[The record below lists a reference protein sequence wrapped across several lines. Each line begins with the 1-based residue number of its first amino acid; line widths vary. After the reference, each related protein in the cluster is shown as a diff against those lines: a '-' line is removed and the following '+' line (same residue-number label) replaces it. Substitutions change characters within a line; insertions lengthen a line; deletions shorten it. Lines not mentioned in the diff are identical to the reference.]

1 MPIYNLKQKNKRLK
15 KKRIENLIVTLI
27 AVFISLPTYADD
39 NTNTS
44 NVYKLVTNVSELTD
58 DGTLFIIANKEKGT
72 ALCKD
77 FYKKGTK
84 DPNMVEMQPYGDF
97 FIINENVATFR
108 LFKISKGY
116 QFQLVPYND
125 PINGYLSI
133 AGESSR
139 PCLQNKSKTEMKI
152 KINNKEGKANVRRQN
167 PAKNLG
173 IVDNNIK
180 FADSQFIY
188 VYIYKQLPLSIT
200 SSLTLETS
208 KSLSE
213 TVKDTDITGKVI
225 PNIKIDRRFDADG
238 GWYSI
243 CLPFSLT
250 ADDINKQFKGAEF
263 QEFNGVEQQ
272 DKTINLKFKK
282 VTTTKA
288 GKPYLIKPIKDIT
301 AADLTFNNKLI
312 EQTTPVDVNHKL
324 GSDAN
329 KTFTF
334 KGVFSPFTANSEEM
348 ADKNIKFLSGEK
360 GLDLVSPNGSGTMK
374 CYRAYFVFPGKK
386 GIVETEAKIT
396 NHDEATAVQPVK
408 RQEAETEHVVFSIS
422 GQKVAKVKNASQLP
436 KGVYIINKKRIM
448 VK

>member
-1 MPIYNLKQKNKRLK
+1 MK

-39 NTNTS
+39 NANTS

-58 DGTLFIIANKEKGT
+58 DGPLFIIANKEKGK

-84 DPNMVEMQPYGDF
+84 DPNMVEMQLYGDC

-108 LFKISKGY
+108 LFKTSDGY
-116 QFQLVPYND
+116 QFQLVPYHE
-125 PINGYLSI
+125 PTNGFLSI
-133 AGESSR
+133 DGSKLCLRSR
-139 PCLQNKSKTEMKI
+139 TYSVMTIKS
-152 KINNKEGKANVRRQN
+152 INEEGKVDFRSKS
-167 PAKNLG
+167 PAANLG
-173 IVDNNIK
+173 FASNKFIFDNDYNK
-180 FADSQFIY
+180 Y
-188 VYIYKQLPLSIT
+188 VYIYKSIT
-200 SSLTLETS
+200 PSLTLETS

-213 TVKDTDITGKVI
+213 TVKDKNITGKVI
-225 PNIKIDRRFDADG
+225 PSIKIDRSFVADG
-238 GWYSI
+238 GWYTI

-250 ADDINKQFKGAEF
+250 EDDIKNQFKGAVF
-263 QEFNGVEQQ
+263 QGFNGVEQQ

-282 VTTTKA
+282 VTTTEA
-288 GKPYLIKPIKDIT
+288 GKPYLIKPTKYIT

-312 EQTTPVDVNHKL
+312 DQTTPVDVSYKL

-334 KGVFSPFTANSEEM
+334 KGVFSPFTANSEEL

-360 GLDLVSPNGSGTMK
+360 GLDLVSPNGTGTMK

-386 GIVETEAKIT
+386 SIVETEAKIT

-422 GQKVAKVKNASQLP
+422 GQKMGKVKNASQLP

>member
-1 MPIYNLKQKNKRLK
+1 MK

-39 NTNTS
+39 NANTS
-44 NVYKLVTNVSELTD
+44 NVYKLVTNVSELTT
-58 DGTLFIIANKEKGT
+58 DGTLFIIANKEKET

-77 FYKKGTK
+77 FNNLKAGAK
-84 DPNMVEMQPYGDF
+84 NMVEMQPYGDF

-108 LFKISKGY
+108 LNKTSSGY
-116 QFQLVPYND
+116 QFQLVPYDD
-125 PINGYLSI
+125 PTNGFLSI
-133 AGESSR
+133 DGSR
-139 PCLQNKSKTEMKI
+139 PCLRSRSKNEMKI
-152 KINNKEGKANVRRQN
+152 EINNKEGKANVRRQY

-173 IVDNNIK
+173 IVNNNIK
-180 FADSQFIY
+180 FDDSKLIY
-188 VYIYKQLPLSIT
+188 VYIYKSIT
-200 SSLTLETS
+200 PSLTLETS

-213 TVKDTDITGKVI
+213 TVKDKDITGKV
-225 PNIKIDRRFDADG
+225 PSIKIDRSFIADG
-238 GWYSI
+238 GWYTI

-250 ADDINKQFKGAEF
+250 EDDIKNQFKRAVF
-263 QEFNGVEQQ
+263 QGFYGVEQQ

-282 VTTTKA
+282 VTTTEA
-288 GKPYLIKPIKDIT
+288 GKPYLIKPIEDIT
-301 AADLTFNNKLI
+301 AADLTFINKQI
-312 EQTTPVDVNHKL
+312 EQTTPVDVSYKL

-334 KGVFSPFTANSEEM
+334 KGVFSPFTANSEEL

-360 GLDLVSPNGSGTMK
+360 GLDLVSPNGTGTMK

-386 GIVETEAKIT
+386 SIVETEAKIT
-396 NHDEATAVQPVK
+396 NHDEATTVQPVK

-422 GQKVAKVKNASQLP
+422 GQKVGKVKNASQLP

>member
-1 MPIYNLKQKNKRLK
+1 MK

-39 NTNTS
+39 NANTS

-58 DGTLFIIANKEKGT
+58 DGTLFIIANKEKRT

-77 FYKKGTK
+77 FNNLKAGAK
-84 DPNMVEMQPYGDF
+84 NMVEMQPYGDF
-97 FIINENVATFR
+97 FIINENVATFS
-108 LFKISKGY
+108 LDKISSGY
-116 QFQLVPYND
+116 QFQLVPYDD
-125 PINGYLSI
+125 PTNGFLSI
-133 AGESSR
+133 DGSR
-139 PCLQNKSKTEMKI
+139 PCLRSKSKNEMKI
-152 KINNKEGKANVRRQN
+152 EINNKEGKANVRRQD

-173 IVDNNIK
+173 IVNNNIK
-180 FADSQFIY
+180 FDDSKLIY
-188 VYIYKQLPLSIT
+188 VYIYKSIT
-200 SSLTLETS
+200 PSLTLETS

-213 TVKDTDITGKVI
+213 TVKDKDITGKV
-225 PNIKIDRRFDADG
+225 PSIKIDRSFIADG
-238 GWYSI
+238 GWYTI

-250 ADDINKQFKGAEF
+250 EDDIKKQFKDAVF
-263 QEFNGVEQQ
+263 QCFNGVEQQ
-272 DKTINLKFKK
+272 DKTINLKFIK
-282 VTTTKA
+282 VTTTEA

-301 AADLTFNNKLI
+301 AADLTFINKQI
-312 EQTTPVDVNHKL
+312 EQTTPVDVSYML
-324 GSDAN
+324 ESDAN

-334 KGVFSPFTANSEEM
+334 KGVFSPFTADSEEL

-386 GIVETEAKIT
+386 SIVETEAKIT

-422 GQKVAKVKNASQLP
+422 GQKMGKVKNASQLP

>member
-1 MPIYNLKQKNKRLK
+1 MK

-39 NTNTS
+39 NANTS
-44 NVYKLVTNVSELTD
+44 NVYKLVTNVSELTT

-72 ALCKD
+72 ALCKN
-77 FYKKGTK
+77 FYTFKNKK
-84 DPNMVEMQPYGDF
+84 DNNLVEMQPYGKF
-97 FIINENVATFR
+97 FIINDKIATFKLEIVDKDNDKR
-108 LFKISKGY
+108 YLFM
-116 QFQLVPYND
+116 LEPYKDSNG
-125 PINGYLSI
+125 NSGYLS
-133 AGESSR
+133 
-139 PCLQNKSKTEMKI
+139 CLANYQLSLQSKSNSYIDVKEI
-152 KINNKEGKANVRRQN
+152 DNEGKAYLRRQG
-167 PAKNLG
+167 PAANLG
-173 IVDNNIK
+173 FYNNNTIH
-180 FADSQFIY
+180 FIYDYNKY
-188 VYIYKQLPLSIT
+188 VYIYKSIT
-200 SSLTLETS
+200 PSLTLETS

-213 TVKDTDITGKVI
+213 TVKDKDITGKV
-225 PNIKIDRRFDADG
+225 PSIKIDRPFVADG

-282 VTTTKA
+282 VTTTEA

-301 AADLTFNNKLI
+301 AADLTFINKLI

-324 GSDAN
+324 DSDAN

-334 KGVFSPFTANSEEM
+334 KGVFSPFTANSEEL

>member
-1 MPIYNLKQKNKRLK
+1 MK

-39 NTNTS
+39 NANTS

-72 ALCKD
+72 ALCKV
-77 FYKKGTK
+77 FNKLKAGAK
-84 DPNMVEMQPYGDF
+84 NMVEMQPYGDF

-108 LFKISKGY
+108 LYKTSSGY
-116 QFQLVPYND
+116 QFQQVPYDD
-125 PINGYLSI
+125 PTNGFLSI
-133 AGESSR
+133 DGSR
-139 PCLQNKSKTEMKI
+139 PCLRSRSKNEMKI
-152 KINNKEGKANVRRQN
+152 EINNKEGKAKARRQD

-173 IVDNNIK
+173 IVSNNIK
-180 FADSQFIY
+180 FDDNQFIY
-188 VYIYKQLPLSIT
+188 VYIYKSIT
-200 SSLTLETS
+200 PSLTLETS

-213 TVKDTDITGKVI
+213 TVKDKDVTGKVI
-225 PNIKIDRRFDADG
+225 PSINIDRKFIADG
-238 GWYSI
+238 GWYTI

-282 VTTTKA
+282 VTTTEA
-288 GKPYLIKPIKDIT
+288 GKPYLIKPTENIT
-301 AADLTFNNKLI
+301 AADLTFINKLI

-324 GSDAN
+324 DSDAN

-334 KGVFSPFTANSEEM
+334 KGVFSPFTANSEEL

-386 GIVETEAKIT
+386 SIVETEAKIT

>member
-1 MPIYNLKQKNKRLK
+1 MK
-15 KKRIENLIVTLI
+15 KKRIETLIVTLI

-39 NTNTS
+39 NANTS
-44 NVYKLVTNVSELTD
+44 NAYKLVTNVSELTT

-77 FYKKGTK
+77 FNKLKAGAK
-84 DPNMVEMQPYGDF
+84 NMVEMQPYGDF

-108 LFKISKGY
+108 LYKTSSGY
-116 QFQLVPYND
+116 QFQLVPYDD
-125 PINGYLSI
+125 PTNGFLSI
-133 AGESSR
+133 DGSR
-139 PCLQNKSKTEMKI
+139 PCLRSRSKNEMKI
-152 KINNKEGKANVRRQN
+152 EINNKEGKAKARRQD

-173 IVDNNIK
+173 IVSNNIK
-180 FADSQFIY
+180 FDDNQFIY
-188 VYIYKQLPLSIT
+188 VYIYKSIT
-200 SSLTLETS
+200 PSLTLETS

-213 TVKDTDITGKVI
+213 TVKDKDVTGKVI
-225 PNIKIDRRFDADG
+225 PSINIDRKFIADG

-250 ADDINKQFKGAEF
+250 EADIKNQFKGAMF
-263 QEFNGVEQQ
+263 QGFYGVEQH

-282 VTTTKA
+282 VTTTEA
-288 GKPYLIKPIKDIT
+288 GKPYLIKPTENIT

-324 GSDAN
+324 DSDAN

-334 KGVFSPFTANSEEM
+334 KGVFSPFTADSEEL
-348 ADKNIKFLSGEK
+348 ADKNIKFLSGK
-360 GLDLVSPNGSGTMK
+360 GLDLVSPNGTGTMK
-374 CYRAYFVFPGKK
+374 CYSAYFIFPGKK
-386 GIVETEAKIT
+386 GSVETEAKIT

>member
-1 MPIYNLKQKNKRLK
+1 MK

-39 NTNTS
+39 NANTS
-44 NVYKLVTNVSELTD
+44 NVYKLVTNVSELTT

-77 FYKKGTK
+77 FYKLKADAK
-84 DPNMVEMQPYGDF
+84 NMVEMQPYGDF

-213 TVKDTDITGKVI
+213 TVKDKDITGKVI

-250 ADDINKQFKGAEF
+250 ADDIKNQFKRAVF
-263 QEFNGVEQQ
+263 QGFDGVEQQ

-282 VTTTKA
+282 VTTTEA
-288 GKPYLIKPIKDIT
+288 GKPYLIKPIEDIT
-301 AADLTFNNKLI
+301 AADLTFNNKQI
-312 EQTTPVDVNHKL
+312 EQTTPVDVSYKL
-324 GSDAN
+324 DSDAN

-334 KGVFSPFTANSEEM
+334 KGVFSPFTADSEEL

-360 GLDLVSPNGSGTMK
+360 GLDLVSPNGTGTMK

-386 GIVETEAKIT
+386 VIVETKAKIT

>member
-1 MPIYNLKQKNKRLK
+1 MK

-39 NTNTS
+39 NANTS
-44 NVYKLVTNVSELTD
+44 NVYKLVTNVSELTA

-84 DPNMVEMQPYGDF
+84 DPNMVEMQHYGDF

-108 LFKISKGY
+108 LYKISDGY
-116 QFQLVPYND
+116 QFQLVPYHE
-125 PINGYLSI
+125 PTNGFLSI
-133 AGESSR
+133 DGSKLCLRSR
-139 PCLQNKSKTEMKI
+139 TYSVMTIKS
-152 KINNKEGKANVRRQN
+152 INEEGKVDFRSKS
-167 PAKNLG
+167 PAANLG
-173 IVDNNIK
+173 FASNKFIFDNDYNK
-180 FADSQFIY
+180 Y
-188 VYIYKQLPLSIT
+188 VYIYKSIT
-200 SSLTLETS
+200 PSLTLETS

-213 TVKDTDITGKVI
+213 TVKDKDITGKVI
-225 PNIKIDRRFDADG
+225 PSIKIDRPFVADG
-238 GWYSI
+238 GWYTI

-250 ADDINKQFKGAEF
+250 EDDIKKQFKGAVF
-263 QEFNGVEQQ
+263 QCFNGVEQQ

-282 VTTTKA
+282 VTTTEA

-301 AADLTFNNKLI
+301 AADLTFINKQI
-312 EQTTPVDVNHKL
+312 ERTTPVDVSYML
-324 GSDAN
+324 ESDAN

-334 KGVFSPFTANSEEM
+334 KGVFSPFTADSEEL

-360 GLDLVSPNGSGTMK
+360 GLDLVSPNGTGTMK

-396 NHDEATAVQPVK
+396 NHDEATTVQPVK
-408 RQEAETEHVVFSIS
+408 RQDAETGHVVFSIS

>member
-1 MPIYNLKQKNKRLK
+1 MK

-39 NTNTS
+39 NANTS

-58 DGTLFIIANKEKGT
+58 DGTLFIIANKEKGK

-84 DPNMVEMQPYGDF
+84 DPNMVEMQPYGDC

-108 LFKISKGY
+108 LFKTSDGY
-116 QFQLVPYND
+116 QFQLVPYHE
-125 PINGYLSI
+125 PTNGFLSI
-133 AGESSR
+133 DGSKLCLRSR
-139 PCLQNKSKTEMKI
+139 TYSVMTIKS
-152 KINNKEGKANVRRQN
+152 INEEGKVDFRSKS
-167 PAKNLG
+167 PAANLG
-173 IVDNNIK
+173 FASNKFIFDNDYNK
-180 FADSQFIY
+180 Y
-188 VYIYKQLPLSIT
+188 VYIYKSIT
-200 SSLTLETS
+200 PSLTLETS

-213 TVKDTDITGKVI
+213 TVKDKDITGKVI
-225 PNIKIDRRFDADG
+225 PSIKIDRSFVADG

-250 ADDINKQFKGAEF
+250 EDDIKNQFKGAVF
-263 QEFNGVEQQ
+263 QGFNGVEQQ

-282 VTTTKA
+282 VTTTEA

-301 AADLTFNNKLI
+301 AADLTFINKLI

-324 GSDAN
+324 DSDAN

-334 KGVFSPFTANSEEM
+334 KGVFSPFTANSEEL

-360 GLDLVSPNGSGTMK
+360 GLDLVSPNDTGTMR

>member
-1 MPIYNLKQKNKRLK
+1 MK

-39 NTNTS
+39 NANTS

-58 DGTLFIIANKEKGT
+58 DGTLFIIANKEKGK

-84 DPNMVEMQPYGDF
+84 DPNMVEMQPYGDC

-108 LFKISKGY
+108 LFKTSDGY
-116 QFQLVPYND
+116 QFQLVPYHE
-125 PINGYLSI
+125 PTNGFLSI
-133 AGESSR
+133 DGSKLCLRSR
-139 PCLQNKSKTEMKI
+139 TYSVMTIKS
-152 KINNKEGKANVRRQN
+152 INEEGKVDFRSKS
-167 PAKNLG
+167 PAANLG
-173 IVDNNIK
+173 FASNKFIFDNDYNK
-180 FADSQFIY
+180 Y
-188 VYIYKQLPLSIT
+188 VYIYKSIT
-200 SSLTLETS
+200 PSLTLETS

-213 TVKDTDITGKVI
+213 TVKDKDITGKVI
-225 PNIKIDRRFDADG
+225 PSIKIDRSFDADG

-282 VTTTKA
+282 VTTTEA
-288 GKPYLIKPIKDIT
+288 GKPYLIKPKKDIT
-301 AADLTFNNKLI
+301 AADLTFINKLI

-324 GSDAN
+324 DSDAN

-334 KGVFSPFTANSEEM
+334 KGVLSPFTADSEEL

-360 GLDLVSPNGSGTMK
+360 GLDLVSPNGTGTMK
-374 CYRAYFVFPGKK
+374 CYRAYFVFPCKK

-408 RQEAETEHVVFSIS
+408 RQEAEIEHVVFSIS

>member
-1 MPIYNLKQKNKRLK
+1 MK

-39 NTNTS
+39 NANTS
-44 NVYKLVTNVSELTD
+44 NVYKLVTNVSELTT
-58 DGTLFIIANKEKGT
+58 DGTLFIIANKEKGK

-108 LFKISKGY
+108 LYKISSGY
-116 QFQLVPYND
+116 QFQLVPYDD
-125 PINGYLSI
+125 PTNGFLSVY
-133 AGESSR
+133 GSR
-139 PCLQNKSKTEMKI
+139 PYLRSKTYSVMTI
-152 KINNKEGKANVRRQN
+152 KSINEEGKVDFRSNS
-167 PAKNLG
+167 PAANLG
-173 IVDNNIK
+173 FESNKFI
-180 FADSQFIY
+180 FADNKLKY
-188 VYIYKQLPLSIT
+188 VYIYKSIT
-200 SSLTLETS
+200 PSLTLETS

-213 TVKDTDITGKVI
+213 TVKDKDITGKV
-225 PNIKIDRRFDADG
+225 PSIKIDRSFIADG
-238 GWYSI
+238 GWYTI

-250 ADDINKQFKGAEF
+250 EDDINKQFKGAEF
-263 QEFNGVEQQ
+263 QDFNGVEQH

-282 VTTTKA
+282 VTTTEA

-301 AADLTFNNKLI
+301 AADLTFINKQI
-312 EQTTPVDVNHKL
+312 EQTTPVDVSYML
-324 GSDAN
+324 ESDAN

-334 KGVFSPFTANSEEM
+334 KGVFSPFTADSEEL
-348 ADKNIKFLSGEK
+348 ADKNIKFLSGVK
-360 GLDLVSPNGSGTMK
+360 GLDLVSPNGTGTMK

-386 GIVETEAKIT
+386 SIVETEAKIT

-422 GQKVAKVKNASQLP
+422 GQKMGKVKNASQLP

>member
-1 MPIYNLKQKNKRLK
+1 MK

-39 NTNTS
+39 NANTS

-58 DGTLFIIANKEKGT
+58 DGTLFIIANKEKGK

-84 DPNMVEMQPYGDF
+84 DPNMVEMQTYGDC

-108 LFKISKGY
+108 LFKTSDGY
-116 QFQLVPYND
+116 QFQLVPYHE
-125 PINGYLSI
+125 PTNGFLSI
-133 AGESSR
+133 DGSKLCLRSR
-139 PCLQNKSKTEMKI
+139 TYSVMTIKS
-152 KINNKEGKANVRRQN
+152 INEEGKVDFRSKS
-167 PAKNLG
+167 PAANLG
-173 IVDNNIK
+173 FASNK
-180 FADSQFIY
+180 FIFYNDYNKY
-188 VYIYKQLPLSIT
+188 VYIYKSIT
-200 SSLTLETS
+200 PSLTLETS

-213 TVKDTDITGKVI
+213 TVKDKDITGKVI
-225 PNIKIDRRFDADG
+225 PSIKINSSFVADG

-250 ADDINKQFKGAEF
+250 EDDIKNQFKGAVF
-263 QEFNGVEQQ
+263 QGFDGVEQQ

-282 VTTTKA
+282 VTTTEA
-288 GKPYLIKPIKDIT
+288 GKPYLIKPQKDIT
-301 AADLTFNNKLI
+301 AADLTFINKLI

-324 GSDAN
+324 DSDAN

-334 KGVFSPFTANSEEM
+334 KGVFSPFTANSEEL

-360 GLDLVSPNGSGTMK
+360 GLDLVSPNGTGTMK

-386 GIVETEAKIT
+386 GNVETEAKIT

>member
-1 MPIYNLKQKNKRLK
+1 MK

-39 NTNTS
+39 NANTS

-58 DGTLFIIANKEKGT
+58 DGTLFIIANKVKGK

-84 DPNMVEMQPYGDF
+84 DPNMVEMQPYGDC

-108 LFKISKGY
+108 LFKTSDGY
-116 QFQLVPYND
+116 QFQLVPYHE
-125 PINGYLSI
+125 PTNGFLSI
-133 AGESSR
+133 DGSKLCLRSR
-139 PCLQNKSKTEMKI
+139 TYSVMTIKS
-152 KINNKEGKANVRRQN
+152 INEEGKVDFRSKS
-167 PAKNLG
+167 PAANLG
-173 IVDNNIK
+173 FASNK
-180 FADSQFIY
+180 FIFYNDYNKY
-188 VYIYKQLPLSIT
+188 VYIYKSIT
-200 SSLTLETS
+200 PSLTLETS

-213 TVKDTDITGKVI
+213 TVKDKDVTGKVI
-225 PNIKIDRRFDADG
+225 PSINIDRQFIADG

-250 ADDINKQFKGAEF
+250 KDDIKNQFKEAVF
-263 QEFNGVEQQ
+263 QGFDGVGQQ

-282 VTTTKA
+282 VTTTEA

-301 AADLTFNNKLI
+301 AADLTFINKLI

-324 GSDAN
+324 DSDAN

-334 KGVFSPFTANSEEM
+334 KGVFSPFTANSEEL

-408 RQEAETEHVVFSIS
+408 RQEAETEHVVFSIF

>member
-1 MPIYNLKQKNKRLK
+1 MK

-39 NTNTS
+39 NANTS

-58 DGTLFIIANKEKGT
+58 DGTLFIIANKEKGK

-84 DPNMVEMQPYGDF
+84 DPNMVEMQPYGDC

-108 LFKISKGY
+108 LFKTSDGY
-116 QFQLVPYND
+116 QFQLVPYHE
-125 PINGYLSI
+125 PTNGFLSI
-133 AGESSR
+133 DGSKLCLRSR
-139 PCLQNKSKTEMKI
+139 TYSVMTIKS
-152 KINNKEGKANVRRQN
+152 INEEGKVDFRSKS
-167 PAKNLG
+167 PAANLG
-173 IVDNNIK
+173 FASNKFIFDNDYNK
-180 FADSQFIY
+180 Y
-188 VYIYKQLPLSIT
+188 VYIYKSIT
-200 SSLTLETS
+200 PSLTLETS

-213 TVKDTDITGKVI
+213 TVKDKDITGKVI
-225 PNIKIDRRFDADG
+225 PSIKIDRSFVADG

-263 QEFNGVEQQ
+263 QDFNGVEQQ

-282 VTTTKA
+282 VTTTEA
-288 GKPYLIKPIKDIT
+288 GKPYLIKPRKDIT
-301 AADLTFNNKLI
+301 AADLTFINKLI

-324 GSDAN
+324 DSDAN

-334 KGVFSPFTANSEEM
+334 KGVFSPFTTNSEEL

-360 GLDLVSPNGSGTMK
+360 GLDLVSPNGTGTMK

>member
-1 MPIYNLKQKNKRLK
+1 MK

-39 NTNTS
+39 NANTS

-77 FYKKGTK
+77 FYKLKADAK
-84 DPNMVEMQPYGDF
+84 NMVEMQPYGDF

-213 TVKDTDITGKVI
+213 TVKDKDITGKVI

-263 QEFNGVEQQ
+263 QDFNGVEQQ

-334 KGVFSPFTANSEEM
+334 KGVFSPFTANSEEL

-360 GLDLVSPNGSGTMK
+360 GLDLVSPNGTGTMK

-386 GIVETEAKIT
+386 GNVETEAKIT

-408 RQEAETEHVVFSIS
+408 SQEAETEHVVFSIS

>member
-1 MPIYNLKQKNKRLK
+1 MK

-39 NTNTS
+39 NANTS
-44 NVYKLVTNVSELTD
+44 NVYKLVTNVSELTT
-58 DGTLFIIANKEKGT
+58 DGTLFIIANKEKEK

-97 FIINENVATFR
+97 FIINENVATFK
-108 LFKISKGY
+108 LDIIKSGY
-116 QFQLVPYND
+116 RFQLEPYEK
-125 PINGYLSI
+125 PESGYLSCYDD
-133 AGESSR
+133 GVLR
-139 PCLQNKSKTEMKI
+139 LYGKTYATMTI
-152 KINNKEGKANVRRQN
+152 TIFNNEKAKLKLTKLPYYLN
-167 PAKNLG
+167 
-173 IVDNNIK
+173 IVNDDYI
-180 FADSQFIY
+180 QFSY
-188 VYIYKQLPLSIT
+188 YDLKRVYIYKQLPLSIT
-200 SSLTLETS
+200 PSLTLETS

-213 TVKDTDITGKVI
+213 TVKDKDITGKV
-225 PNIKIDRRFDADG
+225 PSIKIDRSFIADG
-238 GWYSI
+238 GWYTI

-250 ADDINKQFKGAEF
+250 EDDIKNQFKRAVF
-263 QEFNGVEQQ
+263 QGFYGVEQQ

-282 VTTTKA
+282 VTTTEA
-288 GKPYLIKPIKDIT
+288 GKPYLIKPIEDIT
-301 AADLTFNNKLI
+301 AADLTFINKQI
-312 EQTTPVDVNHKL
+312 EQTTPVDVSYKL

-334 KGVFSPFTANSEEM
+334 KGVFSPFTANSEEL

-360 GLDLVSPNGSGTMK
+360 GLDLVSPNGTGTMK

-386 GIVETEAKIT
+386 SIVETEAKIT

-422 GQKVAKVKNASQLP
+422 GQKMGKVKNASQLP

>member
-1 MPIYNLKQKNKRLK
+1 MK

-39 NTNTS
+39 NANMS

-72 ALCKD
+72 ALCKV
-77 FYKKGTK
+77 FNKLKAGAK
-84 DPNMVEMQPYGDF
+84 NMVEMQPYGDF

-108 LFKISKGY
+108 LYKTSSGY
-116 QFQLVPYND
+116 QFQLVPYDD
-125 PINGYLSI
+125 PTNGFLSI
-133 AGESSR
+133 DGSR
-139 PCLQNKSKTEMKI
+139 PCLRSRSKNEMKI
-152 KINNKEGKANVRRQN
+152 EINNKEGKAKARRQD

-173 IVDNNIK
+173 IVSNNIK
-180 FADSQFIY
+180 FDDNQFIY
-188 VYIYKQLPLSIT
+188 VYIYKSIT
-200 SSLTLETS
+200 PSLTLETS

-213 TVKDTDITGKVI
+213 TVKDKDVTGKVI
-225 PNIKIDRRFDADG
+225 PSINIDRKFIADG

-250 ADDINKQFKGAEF
+250 ETDIKNQFKGAMF
-263 QEFNGVEQQ
+263 QGFYGVEQH

-282 VTTTKA
+282 VTTTEA
-288 GKPYLIKPIKDIT
+288 GKPYLIKPTENIT
-301 AADLTFNNKLI
+301 AADLTFNNKQI
-312 EQTTPVDVNHKL
+312 EQTTPVDVSYKL

-334 KGVFSPFTANSEEM
+334 KGVFSPFTANSEEL
-348 ADKNIKFLSGEK
+348 ADKNIKFLSGVK
-360 GLDLVSPNGSGTMK
+360 GLDLVSPNDTGTMK

-386 GIVETEAKIT
+386 GNVETEAKIT
-396 NHDEATAVQPVK
+396 NHDKATAVQPVK
-408 RQEAETEHVVFSIS
+408 SQEAETEHVVFSIS

>member
-1 MPIYNLKQKNKRLK
+1 MK

-39 NTNTS
+39 NANTS
-44 NVYKLVTNVSELTD
+44 NVYKLVTNVSELTT
-58 DGTLFIIANKEKGT
+58 DGTLFIIADKEKGT

-77 FYKKGTK
+77 FYKLKADAK
-84 DPNMVEMQPYGDF
+84 NMVEMQPYGDF

-213 TVKDTDITGKVI
+213 TVKDKDITGKVI

-282 VTTTKA
+282 VTTTEA

-301 AADLTFNNKLI
+301 AADLTFINKLI
-312 EQTTPVDVNHKL
+312 EQTTPVEVNHKL

-334 KGVFSPFTANSEEM
+334 KGVFSPFTANSEEL

-360 GLDLVSPNGSGTMK
+360 GLDLVSPNDTGTMK

>member
-1 MPIYNLKQKNKRLK
+1 MK

-39 NTNTS
+39 NANTS
-44 NVYKLVTNVSELTD
+44 NVYKLVTNVSELTT
-58 DGTLFIIANKEKGT
+58 DGLFIIANKEEGT

-108 LFKISKGY
+108 LYKTSSGY
-116 QFQLVPYND
+116 QFQLVLYDD
-125 PINGYLSI
+125 PTNGFHSVY
-133 AGESSR
+133 SSR
-139 PCLQNKSKTEMKI
+139 PYLRSRTNSVMTIKS
-152 KINNKEGKANVRRQN
+152 INEEGKVDFRSKS
-167 PAKNLG
+167 PAANLG
-173 IVDNNIK
+173 FTSNK
-180 FADSQFIY
+180 FIFDVSKLIY
-188 VYIYKQLPLSIT
+188 VYIYKSIT
-200 SSLTLETS
+200 PSLTLETS

-213 TVKDTDITGKVI
+213 TVKDKDVTGKVI
-225 PNIKIDRRFDADG
+225 PSINIDRSFDADG

-250 ADDINKQFKGAEF
+250 KADIKNQFKGAVF
-263 QEFNGVEQQ
+263 QGFNGVEQQ

-282 VTTTKA
+282 VTTTEA
-288 GKPYLIKPIKDIT
+288 GKPYLIKPTENIT

-312 EQTTPVDVNHKL
+312 EQTTPVDVSYKL
-324 GSDAN
+324 SSDAN

-334 KGVFSPFTANSEEM
+334 KGVFSPFTANSEEL
-348 ADKNIKFLSGEK
+348 ADKNIKFLSGVK

-386 GIVETEAKIT
+386 CIVETEAKIT

>member
-1 MPIYNLKQKNKRLK
+1 MK

-39 NTNTS
+39 NANTS

-58 DGTLFIIANKEKGT
+58 DGPLFIIANKEKEK

-84 DPNMVEMQPYGDF
+84 DPNMVEMQPYGDC

-108 LFKISKGY
+108 LFKTSDGY
-116 QFQLVPYND
+116 QFQLVPYHE
-125 PINGYLSI
+125 PTNGFLSI
-133 AGESSR
+133 DGSKLCLRSR
-139 PCLQNKSKTEMKI
+139 TYSVMTIKS
-152 KINNKEGKANVRRQN
+152 INEEGKVDFRSKS
-167 PAKNLG
+167 PAANLG
-173 IVDNNIK
+173 FASNKFIFDNDYNK
-180 FADSQFIY
+180 Y
-188 VYIYKQLPLSIT
+188 VYIYKSIT
-200 SSLTLETS
+200 PSLTLETS

-213 TVKDTDITGKVI
+213 TVKDKNITGKVI
-225 PNIKIDRRFDADG
+225 PSIKIDRSFVADG
-238 GWYSI
+238 GWYTI

-250 ADDINKQFKGAEF
+250 EDDIKNQFKGAVF
-263 QEFNGVEQQ
+263 QGFNGVEQQ

-282 VTTTKA
+282 VTTTEA
-288 GKPYLIKPIKDIT
+288 GKPYLIKPTKYIT

-312 EQTTPVDVNHKL
+312 DQTTPVDVSYKL

-334 KGVFSPFTANSEEM
+334 KGVFSPFTANSEEL

-360 GLDLVSPNGSGTMK
+360 GLDLVSPNGTGTMR

-396 NHDEATAVQPVK
+396 NHDEATAVKPVK

-422 GQKVAKVKNASQLP
+422 GQKVGKVKNASQLP

>member
-1 MPIYNLKQKNKRLK
+1 MK

-39 NTNTS
+39 NANTS
-44 NVYKLVTNVSELTD
+44 NVYKLVTNVSELTT
-58 DGTLFIIANKEKGT
+58 DGTLFIIADKEKGT

-77 FYKKGTK
+77 FYKLKADAK
-84 DPNMVEMQPYGDF
+84 NMVEMQPYGDF

-200 SSLTLETS
+200 PSLTLETS

-213 TVKDTDITGKVI
+213 TVKDKDITGKVI
-225 PNIKIDRRFDADG
+225 PSIKIDRSFDADG
-238 GWYSI
+238 GWYTI

-263 QEFNGVEQQ
+263 QDFNGVEQQ

-282 VTTTKA
+282 VTTTEA
-288 GKPYLIKPIKDIT
+288 GKPYLIKPTENIT

-324 GSDAN
+324 DSDAN

-334 KGVFSPFTANSEEM
+334 KGVFSPFTANSEEL

-360 GLDLVSPNGSGTMK
+360 GLDLVSPNDTGTMK

>member
-1 MPIYNLKQKNKRLK
+1 MK

-39 NTNTS
+39 NANTS
-44 NVYKLVTNVSELTD
+44 NVYKLVTNVSELTA
-58 DGTLFIIANKEKGT
+58 DGTLFIIANKEEGT

-108 LFKISKGY
+108 LYKTSSGY
-116 QFQLVPYND
+116 QFQLVPYDD
-125 PINGYLSI
+125 PTNGFLSVY
-133 AGESSR
+133 GSR
-139 PCLQNKSKTEMKI
+139 PYLRSRTNSVMTIKS
-152 KINNKEGKANVRRQN
+152 INEEGKVDFRSKS
-167 PAKNLG
+167 PAANLG
-173 IVDNNIK
+173 FTSNK
-180 FADSQFIY
+180 FIFDDSKLIY
-188 VYIYKQLPLSIT
+188 VYIYKSIT
-200 SSLTLETS
+200 PSLTLETS

-213 TVKDTDITGKVI
+213 TVKDKDITGKVF
-225 PNIKIDRRFDADG
+225 PSIKIDRPFVADG

-282 VTTTKA
+282 VTTTEA
-288 GKPYLIKPIKDIT
+288 GKPYLIKPKKDIT
-301 AADLTFNNKLI
+301 AADLTFINKLI

-324 GSDAN
+324 DSDAN

-334 KGVFSPFTANSEEM
+334 KGVFSPFTANSEEL

-360 GLDLVSPNGSGTMK
+360 GLDLVSPNGTGTMK

>member
-1 MPIYNLKQKNKRLK
+1 MK

-39 NTNTS
+39 NANTS

-58 DGTLFIIANKEKGT
+58 DGTLFIIANKEKGK

-84 DPNMVEMQPYGDF
+84 DPNMVEMQPYGDC

-108 LFKISKGY
+108 LFKTSDGY
-116 QFQLVPYND
+116 QFQLVPYHE
-125 PINGYLSI
+125 PTNGFLSI
-133 AGESSR
+133 DGSKLCLRSR
-139 PCLQNKSKTEMKI
+139 TYSVMTIKSI
-152 KINNKEGKANVRRQN
+152 NKEGKVDFRSKS
-167 PAKNLG
+167 PAANLG
-173 IVDNNIK
+173 FTSNK
-180 FADSQFIY
+180 FIFDVSKLIY
-188 VYIYKQLPLSIT
+188 VYIYKSIT
-200 SSLTLETS
+200 PSLTLETS

-213 TVKDTDITGKVI
+213 TVKDKDITGKVI
-225 PNIKIDRRFDADG
+225 PSIKIDRSFVADG

-250 ADDINKQFKGAEF
+250 EADIKNQFKGAVF
-263 QEFNGVEQQ
+263 QGFNGVEQQ
-272 DKTINLKFKK
+272 DKTINLKFKR
-282 VTTTKA
+282 VTTTEA
-288 GKPYLIKPIKDIT
+288 GKPYLIKPTENIT

-324 GSDAN
+324 DSDAN

-334 KGVFSPFTANSEEM
+334 KGVFSPFTANSEEL
-348 ADKNIKFLSGEK
+348 AYKNIKFLSGIK
-360 GLDLVSPNGSGTMK
+360 GLDLVSPNGTGTMR

-386 GIVETEAKIT
+386 GNVETEAKIT

-436 KGVYIINKKRIM
+436 KGVYIINNKRIM

>member
-1 MPIYNLKQKNKRLK
+1 MK

-39 NTNTS
+39 NANTS

-58 DGTLFIIANKEKGT
+58 DGTLFIIANKEKGK

-84 DPNMVEMQPYGDF
+84 DPNMVEMQPYGDC

-108 LFKISKGY
+108 LFKTSDGY
-116 QFQLVPYND
+116 QFQLVPYHE
-125 PINGYLSI
+125 PTNGFLSI
-133 AGESSR
+133 DGSKLCLRSR
-139 PCLQNKSKTEMKI
+139 TYSVMTIKS
-152 KINNKEGKANVRRQN
+152 INEEGKVDFRSKS
-167 PAKNLG
+167 PAANLG
-173 IVDNNIK
+173 FASNKFIFDNDYNK
-180 FADSQFIY
+180 Y
-188 VYIYKQLPLSIT
+188 VYIYKSIT
-200 SSLTLETS
+200 PSLTLETS

-213 TVKDTDITGKVI
+213 TVKDKDITGKVI
-225 PNIKIDRRFDADG
+225 PSIKIDRSFDADG

-282 VTTTKA
+282 VTTTEA
-288 GKPYLIKPIKDIT
+288 GKPYLIKPKKDIT
-301 AADLTFNNKLI
+301 AADLTFINKLI

-324 GSDAN
+324 DSDAN

-334 KGVFSPFTANSEEM
+334 KGVFSTFTANSEEL

-374 CYRAYFVFPGKK
+374 CYRAYFVFPSKK

>member
-1 MPIYNLKQKNKRLK
+1 MK

-39 NTNTS
+39 NANTS

-58 DGTLFIIANKEKGT
+58 DGTLFIIANKNSKK
-72 ALCKD
+72 ALCKN
-77 FYKKGTK
+77 FYKLNRG
-84 DPNMVEMQPYGDF
+84 DDNLEEMQPYGDF
-97 FIINENVATFR
+97 FIINEKIATFK
-108 LFKISKGY
+108 LDIIKSGY
-116 QFQLVPYND
+116 RFQLEPYEKPDQGFLSCYYGNRF
-125 PINGYLSI
+125 YLQSI
-133 AGESSR
+133 GKA
-139 PCLQNKSKTEMKI
+139 TMTI
-152 KINNKEGKANVRRQN
+152 KIMNKEGKVKVKRTVSPYSFLEINDEN
-167 PAKNLG
+167 NNL
-173 IVDNNIK
+173 I
-180 FADSQFIY
+180 QFEDY
-188 VYIYKQLPLSIT
+188 HYKGVYIYKQLPLSIT
-200 SSLTLETS
+200 SLTLETS

-213 TVKDTDITGKVI
+213 TVKDKDITGKVI
-225 PNIKIDRRFDADG
+225 PSIKINSSFVADG

-250 ADDINKQFKGAEF
+250 ADDINKQFKDAEF

-282 VTTTKA
+282 VTTTEA
-288 GKPYLIKPIKDIT
+288 GKPYLIKPKKDIT
-301 AADLTFNNKLI
+301 AADLTFINKLI

-324 GSDAN
+324 DSDAN

-334 KGVFSPFTANSEEM
+334 KGVFSPFTANSEEL

-360 GLDLVSPNGSGTMK
+360 GLDLVSPNGTGTMK

-386 GIVETEAKIT
+386 GNVETEAKIT
-396 NHDEATAVQPVK
+396 NHDEATTVKPVK

>member
-1 MPIYNLKQKNKRLK
+1 MK

-27 AVFISLPTYADD
+27 AVFISLPPYADD
-39 NTNTS
+39 NANTS
-44 NVYKLVTNVSELTD
+44 NVYKLVTNVSELTA

-108 LFKISKGY
+108 LYKISDGY
-116 QFQLVPYND
+116 QFQLVPYHE
-125 PINGYLSI
+125 PTNGFLSI
-133 AGESSR
+133 DGSKLCQRSR
-139 PCLQNKSKTEMKI
+139 TYSVMTIKS
-152 KINNKEGKANVRRQN
+152 INEEGKVDFRSKS
-167 PAKNLG
+167 PAANLG
-173 IVDNNIK
+173 FASNKFIFDNDYNK
-180 FADSQFIY
+180 Y
-188 VYIYKQLPLSIT
+188 VYIYKSIT
-200 SSLTLETS
+200 PSLTLETS

-213 TVKDTDITGKVI
+213 TVKDKDITGKV
-225 PNIKIDRRFDADG
+225 PSIKIDRSFIADG
-238 GWYSI
+238 GWYTI

-250 ADDINKQFKGAEF
+250 EDDIKKQFKGAEF
-263 QEFNGVEQQ
+263 QDFNGVEQH

-282 VTTTKA
+282 VTTTEA

-301 AADLTFNNKLI
+301 AADLTFINKQI
-312 EQTTPVDVNHKL
+312 EQTTPVDVSYKL

-334 KGVFSPFTANSEEM
+334 KGVFSPFTANSEEL
-348 ADKNIKFLSGEK
+348 ADKNIKFLSGVK
-360 GLDLVSPNGSGTMK
+360 GLDLVSPNGTGTMK

-422 GQKVAKVKNASQLP
+422 GQKVGKVKNASQLP

>member
-1 MPIYNLKQKNKRLK
+1 MK

-39 NTNTS
+39 NANTS
-44 NVYKLVTNVSELTD
+44 NVYKLVTNVSELTT
-58 DGTLFIIANKEKGT
+58 DGTLFIIADKEKGT

-77 FYKKGTK
+77 FYKLKADAK
-84 DPNMVEMQPYGDF
+84 NMVEMQPYGDF

-213 TVKDTDITGKVI
+213 TVKDKDITGKVI
-225 PNIKIDRRFDADG
+225 PSIKIDRSFDADG
-238 GWYSI
+238 GWYTI

-250 ADDINKQFKGAEF
+250 EADIKNQFKGAVF
-263 QEFNGVEQQ
+263 QGFDGVDQQ
-272 DKTINLKFKK
+272 DKTINLEFKK
-282 VTTTKA
+282 VTTTEA
-288 GKPYLIKPIKDIT
+288 GKPYLIKPIENIT

-312 EQTTPVDVNHKL
+312 EQTTPVDVSYKL
-324 GSDAN
+324 VSDAN

-334 KGVFSPFTANSEEM
+334 KGVFSPFTANSEEL

-360 GLDLVSPNGSGTMK
+360 ELDLVSPNGTGTMK

-386 GIVETEAKIT
+386 GNVETEAKIT
-396 NHDEATAVQPVK
+396 NHDEATTVKPVK

>member
-1 MPIYNLKQKNKRLK
+1 MK

-39 NTNTS
+39 NANTS
-44 NVYKLVTNVSELTD
+44 NVYKLVTNVSELTT
-58 DGTLFIIANKEKGT
+58 DGTLFIIADKEKGT

-77 FYKKGTK
+77 FYKLKADAK
-84 DPNMVEMQPYGDF
+84 NMVEMQPYGDF

-213 TVKDTDITGKVI
+213 TVKDKDITGKVI
-225 PNIKIDRRFDADG
+225 PSIKIDRSFDADG

-282 VTTTKA
+282 VTTTEA

-301 AADLTFNNKLI
+301 AADLTFINKLI

-324 GSDAN
+324 DSDAN

-334 KGVFSPFTANSEEM
+334 KGVFSPFTANSEEL

-374 CYRAYFVFPGKK
+374 CYSAYFVFPGKK
-386 GIVETEAKIT
+386 VIVETEAKIT

-408 RQEAETEHVVFSIS
+408 SQEAETEHVVFSIS

>member
-1 MPIYNLKQKNKRLK
+1 MK

-39 NTNTS
+39 NANTS

-77 FYKKGTK
+77 FNKLKAGAK
-84 DPNMVEMQPYGDF
+84 NMVEMQPYGDF

-108 LFKISKGY
+108 LYKTSSGY
-116 QFQLVPYND
+116 QFQLVPYDD
-125 PINGYLSI
+125 PTNGFLSI
-133 AGESSR
+133 DGSK
-139 PCLQNKSKTEMKI
+139 PCLRSRSKNEMKI
-152 KINNKEGKANVRRQN
+152 EINNKEGKAKARRQD

-173 IVDNNIK
+173 IVSNNIK
-180 FADSQFIY
+180 FDDNQFIY
-188 VYIYKQLPLSIT
+188 VYIYKSIT
-200 SSLTLETS
+200 PSLTLETS

-213 TVKDTDITGKVI
+213 TVKDKDVTGKVI
-225 PNIKIDRRFDADG
+225 PSINIDRKFIADG

-250 ADDINKQFKGAEF
+250 ETDIKNQFKGAMF
-263 QEFNGVEQQ
+263 QGFYGVEQH

-282 VTTTKA
+282 VTTTEA
-288 GKPYLIKPIKDIT
+288 GKPYLIKPTENIT
-301 AADLTFNNKLI
+301 AADLTFNNKQI
-312 EQTTPVDVNHKL
+312 EQTTPVDVSYKL

-334 KGVFSPFTANSEEM
+334 KGVFSPFTANSEEL

-360 GLDLVSPNGSGTMK
+360 GLDLVSPNDTGTMK

>member
-1 MPIYNLKQKNKRLK
+1 MK

-39 NTNTS
+39 NANTS

-77 FYKKGTK
+77 FYKLKADAK
-84 DPNMVEMQPYGDF
+84 NMVEMQPYGDF

-152 KINNKEGKANVRRQN
+152 KINNKEGKANVCRQN

-213 TVKDTDITGKVI
+213 TVKDKDITGKVI

-263 QEFNGVEQQ
+263 QDFNGVEQQ

-334 KGVFSPFTANSEEM
+334 KGVFSPFTANSEEL

-360 GLDLVSPNGSGTMK
+360 GLDLVSPNDTGTMK

-386 GIVETEAKIT
+386 GNVETEAKIT

-408 RQEAETEHVVFSIS
+408 SQEAETEHVVFSIS

-436 KGVYIINKKRIM
+436 KGVYIINNKRIM

>member
-1 MPIYNLKQKNKRLK
+1 MK

-39 NTNTS
+39 NANTS

-58 DGTLFIIANKEKGT
+58 DGPLFIIANKEKRK

-84 DPNMVEMQPYGDF
+84 DPNMVEMQPYGDC

-108 LFKISKGY
+108 LFKTSDGY
-116 QFQLVPYND
+116 QFQLVPYHE
-125 PINGYLSI
+125 PTNGFLSI
-133 AGESSR
+133 DGSKLCLRSR
-139 PCLQNKSKTEMKI
+139 TYSVMTIKS
-152 KINNKEGKANVRRQN
+152 INEEGKVDFRSKS
-167 PAKNLG
+167 PAANLG
-173 IVDNNIK
+173 FASNKFIFDNDYNK
-180 FADSQFIY
+180 Y
-188 VYIYKQLPLSIT
+188 VYIYKSIT
-200 SSLTLETS
+200 PSLTLETS

-213 TVKDTDITGKVI
+213 TVKDKNITGKVI
-225 PNIKIDRRFDADG
+225 PSIKIDRSFVADG
-238 GWYSI
+238 GWYTI

-250 ADDINKQFKGAEF
+250 EDDIKNQFKGAVF
-263 QEFNGVEQQ
+263 QGFNGVEQQ

-282 VTTTKA
+282 VTTTEA

-312 EQTTPVDVNHKL
+312 DQTTPVDVSYKL

-334 KGVFSPFTANSEEM
+334 KGVFSPFTANSEEL

-360 GLDLVSPNGSGTMK
+360 GLDLVSPNGTGTMK

-422 GQKVAKVKNASQLP
+422 GQKMGKVKNASQLP

>member
-1 MPIYNLKQKNKRLK
+1 MK

-39 NTNTS
+39 NANTS
-44 NVYKLVTNVSELTD
+44 NVYKLVTKESELTT
-58 DGTLFIIANKEKGT
+58 DGTLFIIANKEKRT
-72 ALCKD
+72 ALCKN
-77 FYKKGTK
+77 FYTLNKSH
-84 DPNMVEMQPYGDF
+84 DNLVEMQPYGDF
-97 FIINENVATFR
+97 FIINEKIATFK
-108 LFKISKGY
+108 LGIVGKDNDKKY
-116 QFQLVPYND
+116 LFQLEPYKDSNGN
-125 PINGYLSI
+125 IGYLSCF
-133 AGESSR
+133 ADYQLS
-139 PCLQNKSKTEMKI
+139 LQGKSNSYIYLKKI
-152 KINNKEGKANVRRQN
+152 DNEGKAYLKRQG
-167 PAKNLG
+167 PAANLG
-173 IVDNNIK
+173 FYNNNTIH
-180 FADSQFIY
+180 FIYDYNKY
-188 VYIYKQLPLSIT
+188 VYIYKSIT
-200 SSLTLETS
+200 PSLTLETS

-213 TVKDTDITGKVI
+213 TVKDKDITGKV
-225 PNIKIDRRFDADG
+225 PSIKIDRSFIADG
-238 GWYSI
+238 GWYTI

-250 ADDINKQFKGAEF
+250 EDDIKKQFKGAEF
-263 QEFNGVEQQ
+263 QGFDGVDQQ

-301 AADLTFNNKLI
+301 AADLTFINKQI
-312 EQTTPVDVNHKL
+312 EQTTPVDVSYML
-324 GSDAN
+324 ESDAN

-334 KGVFSPFTANSEEM
+334 KGVFSPFTADSEEL

-360 GLDLVSPNGSGTMK
+360 GLDLVSPNGTGTMK

-386 GIVETEAKIT
+386 SIVETEAKIT

-422 GQKVAKVKNASQLP
+422 GQKMGKVKNASQLP